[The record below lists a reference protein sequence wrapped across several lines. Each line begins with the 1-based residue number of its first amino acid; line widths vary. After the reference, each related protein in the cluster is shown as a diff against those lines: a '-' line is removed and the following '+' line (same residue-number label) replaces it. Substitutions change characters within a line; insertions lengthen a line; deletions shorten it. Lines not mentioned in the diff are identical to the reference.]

1 MIKNYLQAYYQ
12 AYGNYRD
19 LIVSVCLAIPNREF
33 YEPEVS
39 SFHFQELRWELVLL
53 RQKRYSSAYFKDRT
67 VALEFKKQS
76 QAYMQALD
84 DVALAK
90 KEELILSILSYEEP
104 VQEYFLQSMI
114 ERHKMTRRL
123 LEELRE
129 FVKVQGLGR
138 LRLD

>member
-1 MIKNYLQAYYQ
+1 
-12 AYGNYRD
+12 
-19 LIVSVCLAIPNREF
+19 
-33 YEPEVS
+33 
-39 SFHFQELRWELVLL
+39 
-53 RQKRYSSAYFKDRT
+53 
-67 VALEFKKQS
+67 
-76 QAYMQALD
+76 MQALD

>member
-1 MIKNYLQAYYQ
+1 MIKYYLQAYYQ
-12 AYGNYRD
+12 ACGNYRD

-39 SFHFQELRWELVLL
+39 SFHFQELRRELVLL

-114 ERHKMTRRL
+114 ERHKMIRRL

>member
-1 MIKNYLQAYYQ
+1 M
-12 AYGNYRD
+12 
-19 LIVSVCLAIPNREF
+19 VLAIPNREF

-39 SFHFQELRWELVLL
+39 SFHFQELRRELVLL

-114 ERHKMTRRL
+114 ERHKMIRRL